1 MRGRARGRSSGPLF
15 RSLRL
20 RMGVSHGL
28 VLALILVLMGGTGYL
43 LLARSLNRSATASVV
58 EAAREAT
65 ERVSSSRSPVNIRPD
80 DDVPSATTIRV
91 AAFLNDGR
99 VVSDPGRRPSWLRPQ
114 REPTT
119 TLSVLGER
127 VRIATVPLRQ
137 DGRVIGQVV
146 AARSLAPEDRLLDRV
161 RLLLLL
167 GGLMAVLL
175 GMLAGWVLAGRA
187 AKPVRRAYEAQASFA
202 SDASHEFRTPLAFVR
217 SGVEV
222 LAEHDQE
229 LGDEV
234 LREVTYLAGLTD
246 RLLTLARSDS
256 KGLSLETRPLD
267 LGPVCERA
275 VDRAHRVLSL
285 RADVV
290 RSKGCV
296 AMGDPVAFE
305 AALDA
310 VLENAA
316 RHGGGL
322 VTVTLSGDG
331 DRVEVWVADHGPGMT
346 EEHRRMA
353 FERFFRADPARSREQ
368 GGAGLGLS
376 VARALME
383 AQRGT
388 LSLNETPG
396 GGLTAVL
403 GLVAAS
409 DRPAAAHNA
418 GPARVESA

>member
-1 MRGRARGRSSGPLF
+1 
-15 RSLRL
+15 
-20 RMGVSHGL
+20 MGVSHGL
-28 VLALILVLMGGTGYL
+28 VLALILILMGGTGYL
-43 LLARSLNRSATASVV
+43 LLAHNLDRSATASVV

-80 DDVPSATTIRV
+80 EDVPSATTIRV

-99 VVSDPGRRPSWLRPQ
+99 VVSDPGKRPSWLRPHD
-114 REPTT
+114 RTT
-119 TLSVLGER
+119 VTVYVLGER
-127 VRIATVPLRQ
+127 VRLATLPVRQ
-137 DGRVIGQVV
+137 SGKVIGRVV
-146 AARSLAPEDRLLDRV
+146 AARSLAPEDRLLGHV
-161 RLLLLL
+161 RLLVLL
-167 GGLMAVLL
+167 GGPLAVVLS
-175 GMLAGWVLAGRA
+175 MLAGWILAGRA
-187 AKPVRRAYEAQASFA
+187 VKPVRRAYEAQASFA

-222 LAEHDQE
+222 LAEHDRE

-267 LGPVCERA
+267 VGEVCERA
-275 VDRAHRVLSL
+275 VDRARRVLSL

-290 RSKGCV
+290 RATGWV
-296 AMGDPVAFE
+296 AMADPVAFE
-305 AALDA
+305 ATLDA

-316 RHGGGL
+316 RHGGGA
-322 VTVTLSGDG
+322 VTVTLSRGG
-331 DRVEVWVADHGPGMT
+331 ERVEVRVADHGPGMS

-383 AQRGT
+383 AQQGT
-388 LSLNETPG
+388 LSLEETPG

-403 GLVAAS
+403 GL
-409 DRPAAAHNA
+409 AAAANLSADA
-418 GPARVESA
+418 GPARVEFA